1 MLELQACPICGAPE
15 RTQISPFNGLVLLQ
29 SYQDADVARYAY
41 ALCHGCGLVYAT
53 RRPQGEQFID
63 LLENFDDNL
72 GRVDRPNL
80 GVVEGSLTDA
90 EKDAVRRRMQS
101 GWMISEETPPAA
113 DEWWPMLRHD
123 RISTADDLTLLASS
137 VDLKGA
143 RVLDVRSNAGAL
155 LDSLRSWFGADVYA
169 LPSFEADKLV
179 IEEHFGIPAAELIDY
194 ENFRIP
200 YEGEFDVILAK
211 HMVTHALRPDGSS
224 LR

>member
-1 MLELQACPICGAPE
+1 MFFVCGEAHRSPAKSWSSEAQSMRWAAAVSGGIGAGSYPDAKLMAVLELQACPICGTPE
-15 RTQISPFNGLVLLQ
+15 RTQVSPFNGLVLLQ

-90 EKDAVRRRMQS
+90 EKDAIRRRMQS
-101 GWMISEETPPAA
+101 GWMISEERPPTD

-143 RVLDVRSNAGAL
+143 RVLDVRSNAARCSTRCAAGSAPT
-155 LDSLRSWFGADVYA
+155 STRCPRS
-169 LPSFEADKLV
+169 
-179 IEEHFGIPAAELIDY
+179 
-194 ENFRIP
+194 
-200 YEGEFDVILAK
+200 
-211 HMVTHALRPDGSS
+211 RPTSS
-224 LR
+224 